1 MGKTLIL
8 MSDMDENGIKLA
20 STTAS
25 QDIAV
30 CLMQNAVYLST
41 KGKKLFD
48 TLISQN
54 KKIYAIEK
62 DVKIRGLSKDLIY
75 PEVKLIDY
83 AAVIDLVLEHENII
97 NL

>member
-8 MSDMDENGIKLA
+8 MSDMDEKGIKIA

-30 CLMQNAVYLST
+30 CLMQNAVYLSA

-62 DVKIRGLSKDLIY
+62 DVKLRGLSKDLIH

-97 NL
+97 NY

>member
-8 MSDMDENGIKLA
+8 MSDMDEKGIEIATKA
-20 STTAS
+20 EG
-25 QDIAV
+25 QEIAV
-30 CLMQNAVYLST
+30 CLMQNAVYLSA

-62 DVKIRGLSKDLIY
+62 DVAIRGLKKELIY
-75 PEVKLIDY
+75 SEVKLIDY
-83 AAVIDLVLEHENII
+83 AAVIDLVLAHENII
-97 NL
+97 NY